1 MSAVINTADQ
11 RFNFMALDLT
21 NLIENEPYRLGKA
34 FSSICDKYFANKF
47 PVAEPFPLKS
57 FDYSELPQAFQTAIE
72 DAHCGYIYC
81 TRPQSDK
88 PVPILPRPVRPV
100 SEHLQKNA
108 TYVLSGGLGGLGI
121 EIAKLLAINGAKNI
135 VFLARS
141 GVKNELGRSCVEFL
155 QHRGVKVLVLPVDI
169 CSREA
174 VEDAAGAIAECN
186 MPPVR
191 GVFQC
196 AATVRD
202 AVFENMTYDAWKA
215 AVRPKT
221 IGSWN
226 LKEVFV
232 GNDGDEKGNHLDFF
246 IFLSSS
252 AGVIG
257 SRGQSNYA
265 VGNAFQDALALHIT
279 NSVPGTHAVSID
291 LGPVLGAGM
300 LAEDPRTLDMLKAS
314 GFFGIRLEDVRR
326 LVERSIAGY
335 TDHEHRMPAQV
346 VIGVGTGGL
355 IRQNKPADPYW
366 SRTAMFTHLNK
377 VDMPAEAEPGSSEA
391 DGSAGG
397 ETNFPRMLK
406 EASDPEEATA
416 VVSTGLRTMLSKSM
430 NIGVEDVD
438 ENRSPGAYG
447 VDSLV
452 AVGVRNWVHRECHV
466 DVSVFEVLSDQ
477 SILELSALIVEK
489 GGYGA

>member
-1 MSAVINTADQ
+1 
-11 RFNFMALDLT
+11 MALNLAR
-21 NLIENEPYRLGKA
+21 LIETEPHRLGKA
-34 FSSICDKYFANKF
+34 FSSICDKYFAHKF
-47 PVAEPFPLKS
+47 PLTQPFPLRS
-57 FDYSELPQAFQTAIE
+57 FDYSQLPTAFHVVMGGARSG
-72 DAHCGYIYC
+72 HVYC
-81 TRPQSDK
+81 IRPQSDK
-88 PVPILPRPVRPV
+88 PVPTLPRPVHPA
-100 SEHLQKNA
+100 SEYLREDA

-121 EIAKLLAINGAKNI
+121 EIAKLLAANGAKNI

-155 QHRGVKVLVLPVDI
+155 HHRGVKVLVLNVDI

-174 VEDAAGAIAECN
+174 VEYAARSIADRK

-202 AVFENMTYDAWKA
+202 AVFENMTYDAWQA

-226 LKEVFV
+226 LKEVFA
-232 GNDGDEKGNHLDFF
+232 GNSGDKEETHLDFF

-265 VGNAFQDALALHIT
+265 VGNAFQDALALHIN
-279 NSVPGTHAVSID
+279 NSSPDTHAVSID

-314 GFFGIRLEDVRR
+314 GFFGIRLEDVKR
-326 LVERSIAGY
+326 LVERSIAGF
-335 TDHEHRMPAQV
+335 TDHENRIPAQV

-366 SRTAMFTHLNK
+366 TRTAMFAHLNK
-377 VDMPAEAEPGSSEA
+377 IDMPAEAEGDSSEG
-391 DGSAGG
+391 GSAGG
-397 ETNFPRMLK
+397 GGDMNFPRMLK

-416 VVSTGLRTMLSKSM
+416 IVSTGLRTMLSKSM

-438 ENRSPGAYG
+438 ENRSPSAYG

-452 AVGVRNWVHRECHV
+452 AVGVRNWVHRECRV

-477 SILELSALIVEK
+477 SILELSALIVQK

>member
-1 MSAVINTADQ
+1 MINTADQ
-11 RFNFMALDLT
+11 GFNFMALDL
-21 NLIENEPYRLGKA
+21 NRLVESEPHRLGKSFA
-34 FSSICDKYFANKF
+34 AVCEKYFHKEFA
-47 PVAEPFPLKS
+47 VAEPFPLKA
-57 FDYSELPQAFQTAIE
+57 FDYSKLPSAFRTAI
-72 DAHCGYIYC
+72 DNAHCGHVYC
-81 TRPQSDK
+81 FRPEGDK
-88 PVPILPRPVRPV
+88 PVPILPRPVHPA
-100 SEHLQKNA
+100 SEFLRDDA

-121 EIAKLLAINGAKNI
+121 EIAKLLATNGAKYI
-135 VFLARS
+135 AFIARS
-141 GVKNELGRSCVEFL
+141 GVKNELGRSCIEFL
-155 QHRGVKVLVLPVDI
+155 EHRGVRVLVFTTDI
-169 CSREA
+169 CNREA
-174 VEDAAGAIAECN
+174 VEEAERAIAN
-186 MPPVR
+186 NKMPPVK

-202 AVFENMTYDAWKA
+202 AVFENMTYDAWQT

-226 LKEVFV
+226 LKEVFASQ
-232 GNDGDEKGNHLDFF
+232 DKGHLDFF

-257 SRGQSNYA
+257 SRGQANYA
-265 VGNAFQDALALHIT
+265 VGNAFQDALAIHI
-279 NSVPGTHAVSID
+279 NGAFPATHAVSID

-314 GFFGIRLEDVRR
+314 GFFGIRLEDFRR
-326 LVERSIAGY
+326 LIERAIAGH
-335 TDHEHRMPAQV
+335 TDYEHRMPAQV

-366 SRTAMFTHLNK
+366 TRTAMFAHLNK
-377 VDMPAEAEPGSSEA
+377 VDMPEEAELGSTEGGA
-391 DGSAGG
+391 DGDM
-397 ETNFPRMLK
+397 NFPRMLK
-406 EASDPEEATA
+406 DAADPEDATA
-416 VVSTGLRTMLSKSM
+416 IVSTGLRTMLSKSM
-430 NIGVEDVD
+430 NIGVDDVD

-452 AVGVRNWVHRECHV
+452 AVGVRNWVHRECRV